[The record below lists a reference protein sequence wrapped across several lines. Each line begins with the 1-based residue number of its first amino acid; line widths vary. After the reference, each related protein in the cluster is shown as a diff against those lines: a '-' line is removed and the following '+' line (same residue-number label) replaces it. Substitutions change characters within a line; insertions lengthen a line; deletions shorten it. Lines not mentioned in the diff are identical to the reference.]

1 MEKSEQELKRLINI
15 LEQIKVGFLPQETQ
29 IHSIIAESLVNNGI
43 EFQHEYRLSS
53 DSRIDFLF
61 GNIGIEVK
69 KSTVKDKD
77 LLKQLKK
84 YSESDKVSKIILV
97 TTKSVNIPSFI
108 NNKQIYIVN
117 LYRNWSIS
125 L

>member
-1 MEKSEQELKRLINI
+1 MEKSEHEIKILINI

-29 IHSIIAESLVNNGI
+29 IHSIIAESLVKNGI

-53 DSRIDFLF
+53 DSRIDFLS
-61 GNIGIEVK
+61 GNIGVEVK
-69 KSTVKDKD
+69 KSTVKDKE

-84 YSESDKVSKIILV
+84 YSESDKISKIILV

>member
-53 DSRIDFLF
+53 DSRIDFLS

-84 YSESDKVSKIILV
+84 YSQSNKISKIILV

>member
-1 MEKSEQELKRLINI
+1 MEKSEHELNRLINI

-29 IHSIIAESLVNNGI
+29 IHSIIAESLVKNGI

-53 DSRIDFLF
+53 DSRIDFLS

-69 KSTVKDKD
+69 KSTVKDKN

-84 YSESDKVSKIILV
+84 YSESDKISKIILV
-97 TTKSVNIPSFI
+97 TTKSVNIPSII

>member
-53 DSRIDFLF
+53 DSRIDFLS

-69 KSTVKDKD
+69 KSTVKDKN

-84 YSESDKVSKIILV
+84 YSESDKISKIILV

>member
-1 MEKSEQELKRLINI
+1 MEKSEHEIKILINI

-53 DSRIDFLF
+53 DSRIDFLS
-61 GNIGIEVK
+61 GNIGVEVK

-84 YSESDKVSKIILV
+84 YSESDKISKIILV

>member
-1 MEKSEQELKRLINI
+1 MGKSEQELKRLINI

-53 DSRIDFLF
+53 DSRIDFLS

-69 KSTVKDKD
+69 KSTVKDKN

-84 YSESDKVSKIILV
+84 YSQSNKISKIILV
-97 TTKSVNIPSFI
+97 TTKSVNIPSDI

>member
-1 MEKSEQELKRLINI
+1 MGKSEQELKRLINI

-29 IHSIIAESLVNNGI
+29 IHSIIAESLVKNGI

-53 DSRIDFLF
+53 DSRIDFLS

-69 KSTVKDKD
+69 KSTVKDKN

-84 YSESDKVSKIILV
+84 YSESDKISKIILV
-97 TTKSVNIPSFI
+97 TTKSVNIPSDI

>member
-1 MEKSEQELKRLINI
+1 MEKSEHEIKILINI

-53 DSRIDFLF
+53 DSRIDFLS

-84 YSESDKVSKIILV
+84 YSESDKISKIILV

>member
-53 DSRIDFLF
+53 DSRIDFLS

-84 YSESDKVSKIILV
+84 YSQSNKISKIILV
-97 TTKSVNIPSFI
+97 TTKSVNIPSDI

>member
-1 MEKSEQELKRLINI
+1 MEKSEHELKRLLNV
-15 LEQIKVGFLPQETQ
+15 LEQIKVGFLSQETQ
-29 IHSIIAESLVNNGI
+29 IHSIIAESLVKNGI

-53 DSRIDFLF
+53 DSRIDFLS

-84 YSESDKVSKIILV
+84 YSESDKISKIILV

>member
-1 MEKSEQELKRLINI
+1 MEKSEHEIKILINI

-29 IHSIIAESLVNNGI
+29 IHSIIAESLVKNGI

-53 DSRIDFLF
+53 DSRIDFLS

-84 YSESDKVSKIILV
+84 YSESDKISKIILV

-108 NNKQIYIVN
+108 NNKQINIVN

>member
-1 MEKSEQELKRLINI
+1 MEKSEHEIKILINI

-29 IHSIIAESLVNNGI
+29 IHSIIAESLVKNGI

-53 DSRIDFLF
+53 DSRIDFLS

-69 KSTVKDKD
+69 KSTVKDKN

-84 YSESDKVSKIILV
+84 YSESDKISKIILV
-97 TTKSVNIPSFI
+97 TTKSVNIPSDI

>member
-1 MEKSEQELKRLINI
+1 MEKSEHELNRLINI

-29 IHSIIAESLVNNGI
+29 IHSIIAESLVKNGI

-53 DSRIDFLF
+53 DSRIDFLS

-69 KSTVKDKD
+69 KSTIKDKN

-84 YSESDKVSKIILV
+84 YSESDKISKIILV

>member
-53 DSRIDFLF
+53 DSRIDFLS

-84 YSESDKVSKIILV
+84 YSESDKISKIILV

>member
-29 IHSIIAESLVNNGI
+29 IHSIIAESLVKNGI

-53 DSRIDFLF
+53 DSRIDFLS
-61 GNIGIEVK
+61 GNIGVEVK

-84 YSESDKVSKIILV
+84 YSESDKISKIILV

>member
-1 MEKSEQELKRLINI
+1 MEKSEHEIKILINI
-15 LEQIKVGFLPQETQ
+15 LEQIKLGFLPQETQ
-29 IHSIIAESLVNNGI
+29 IHSIIAESLVKNGI

-53 DSRIDFLF
+53 DSRIDFLS

-84 YSESDKVSKIILV
+84 YSESDKISKIILV

>member
-1 MEKSEQELKRLINI
+1 MEKSEHEIKILINI

-29 IHSIIAESLVNNGI
+29 IHSIIAESLVKNGI
-43 EFQHEYRLSS
+43 EFQHECRLSS
-53 DSRIDFLF
+53 DSRIDFLS
-61 GNIGIEVK
+61 GNIGVEVK

-84 YSESDKVSKIILV
+84 YSESDKISKIILV

>member
-1 MEKSEQELKRLINI
+1 MGKSKQELKRLINI

-53 DSRIDFLF
+53 DSRIDFLS

-84 YSESDKVSKIILV
+84 YSQSNKISKIILV
-97 TTKSVNIPSFI
+97 TTKSVNIPSDI

>member
-1 MEKSEQELKRLINI
+1 MGKSEQELKRLINI

-29 IHSIIAESLVNNGI
+29 IHSIIAESLVKNGI

-53 DSRIDFLF
+53 DSRIDFLS

-69 KSTVKDKD
+69 KSTVKDKN

-84 YSESDKVSKIILV
+84 YSQSNKISKIILV
-97 TTKSVNIPSFI
+97 TTKSVNIPSDI

>member
-1 MEKSEQELKRLINI
+1 MEKSEHEIKILINI

-29 IHSIIAESLVNNGI
+29 IHSIIAESLVKNGI

-53 DSRIDFLF
+53 DSRIDFLS
-61 GNIGIEVK
+61 GNIGVEVK

-84 YSESDKVSKIILV
+84 YSESDKISKIILV

>member
-1 MEKSEQELKRLINI
+1 MEKSEHELNRLINI

-29 IHSIIAESLVNNGI
+29 IHSIIAESLVKNGI

-53 DSRIDFLF
+53 DSRIDFLS

-69 KSTVKDKD
+69 KSTVKDKN

-84 YSESDKVSKIILV
+84 YSESDKISKIILV
-97 TTKSVNIPSFI
+97 TTKSVNIPSDI

>member
-1 MEKSEQELKRLINI
+1 MEKSEHEIKILINI

-29 IHSIIAESLVNNGI
+29 IHSIIAESLVKNGI

-53 DSRIDFLF
+53 DSRIDFLS

-84 YSESDKVSKIILV
+84 YSESDKISKIILV
-97 TTKSVNIPSFI
+97 TTKSVNIPSDI

>member
-1 MEKSEQELKRLINI
+1 MGKSEQELKRLINI

-29 IHSIIAESLVNNGI
+29 IHSIIAESLVKNGI

-53 DSRIDFLF
+53 DSRIDFLS

-84 YSESDKVSKIILV
+84 YSQSNKISKIILV
-97 TTKSVNIPSFI
+97 TTKSVNIPSDI